1 VSQTEQAP
9 NGEQPTVQMFARFAS
24 ELHEAGGVEET
35 VEAVAQFALHAVGC
49 SAASVALIVRGRRPE
64 PVAMTDP
71 GLAELYDAQIAAGA
85 GPLITTIQQEAP
97 VTITDVVTETRWSPA
112 WAHQVAAAG
121 YRSAAHLPLSIG
133 RRKAEAVLSLFGD
146 RPQAFDSDD
155 LAVAHILARHASVAI
170 AAARNE
176 ATLAGAADARK
187 LVGQAQGILMERF
200 DLDADRA
207 FEVLKRYSQDH
218 NRKLRDVAEELIRTR
233 VLPGRF

>member
-1 VSQTEQAP
+1 VTDTEHTL
-9 NGEQPTVQMFARFAS
+9 NGEQATVRMFARFAS
-24 ELHEAGGVEET
+24 ELHEADGVNET

-49 SAASVALIVRGRRPE
+49 SAASVALIVRNRRPE

-71 GLAELYDAQIAAGA
+71 GLADLYDAQIAAGA
-85 GPLITTIQQEAP
+85 GPLITTIQQETAISIP
-97 VTITDVVTETRWSPA
+97 DVVTETRWSSA
-112 WAHQVAAAG
+112 WADRVAAAG

-133 RRKAEAVLSLFGD
+133 RRKAEAVLSLFGEH
-146 RPQAFDSDD
+146 PQAFDSDD

-207 FEVLKRYSQDH
+207 FEVLKHYSQDH
-218 NRKLRDVAEELIRTR
+218 NRKLRDVAEVLITTR
-233 VLPGRF
+233 VLPSRS